1 MPLDPSYP
9 KDRIDYLIT
18 ESGSTSVIDES
29 NIKEYVSNTNA
40 ENPNI
45 KVLPSDLFCALHTSG
60 STGRPKVT
68 ALTQQNLLNFLYS
81 NKDFWE
87 NVDTVICVTIATFDI
102 FMQDTLL
109 SAALSKK
116 VILASNEQIYNQ
128 PEFEKMFENEENVMF
143 FSTPTKLMSY
153 IKQSKTADFL
163 KKIRSLIVGGEVF
176 TDELYDLIIEKLGTE
191 SCRNG
196 YGPAETTI
204 GASYI
209 DPVPPPQEISITEKP
224 LTSTDLQKQQ
234 SELLNQSA
242 VYNGYGPA
250 ETTLGTVFNV
260 EFIPPPH

>member
-1 MPLDPSYP
+1 M
-9 KDRIDYLIT
+9 LI
-18 ESGSTSVIDES
+18 
-29 NIKEYVSNTNA
+29 
-40 ENPNI
+40 
-45 KVLPSDLFCALHTSG
+45 LLF
-60 STGRPKVT
+60 V
-68 ALTQQNLLNFLYS
+68 
-81 NKDFWE
+81 
-87 NVDTVICVTIATFDI
+87 
-102 FMQDTLL
+102 
-109 SAALSKK
+109 K